1 MTFYAKVGTFL
12 MAGGTPADQ
21 AITGLGFTPKVLIF
35 FGGGNANVNTWAGIW
50 DSALGF
56 ATSSSVY
63 GVTTMGDAA
72 AGTTSNCSRDM
83 AAKAFTVVY
92 AGVAYDIFTLKTFD
106 ADGFTITWTTA
117 ASQQMGYLALG
128 GTDITN
134 ATVKAWTAIAGT
146 GTQTV
151 SGVGFQPDL
160 VMTIGDEMTAIGIT
174 TEAITQIGA
183 CEQELPE
190 VINQWAL
197 DTYAKNGVTTT
208 QTERVQITD
217 AFAVGLGHGTSIT
230 RKASLTNMNSDGF
243 VMNWGVAG
251 GSHVYYSLCI
261 KGGAYSVGKFN
272 KPTGAAPQTINL
284 SCNTITPAAIML
296 FSDAYIASASAVT
309 GARLMMGADD
319 GTNHSCYVAQSKN
332 GVTPASTAASQAHF
346 NDRSIDVANNDTKTD
361 EAIGTVGSFGL
372 GTATASFPST
382 NNAVATE
389 ICYIIFGGSNSP
401 TVSMPCP
408 STVSASNVPT
418 PQVTK
423 PLTVVPGT
431 SSASNKP
438 TPQVGPTMSCPGT
451 SSAALVPT
459 PKVNVTSMPC
469 PGGTA
474 DPVAVTPTVS
484 PGILTCPGTTSATG
498 AVLSKVTK
506 IMPVPDATAA
516 AGIVTALPSIAIY
529 PAVVNAEAYAL
540 DPSLTIDALVATVV
554 IGSET
559 YVLDPSDIV
568 VWDGSFSTDLTLD
581 EATDIKIYGVARN
594 PDGSPYNLATA
605 TLEWNMRDHT
615 RAILA
620 HKSTADGSIII
631 DSPELGMFHFSL
643 SHTDTDFD
651 LEPTIKKPVIARH
664 EARVINGAEQFVGLR
679 GRVFIMPSQTGGS

>member
-1 MTFYAKVGTFL
+1 MTFYAHVGSFV
-12 MAGGTPADQ
+12 GNGVIADQ
-21 AITGLGFTPKVLIF
+21 AITGLGFTPKVIIF
-35 FGGGNANVNTWAGIW
+35 FGNGSATLNAGWVNTWE
-50 DSALGF
+50 SVVSF
-56 ATSSSVY
+56 AVSSSSY
-63 GVTTMGDAA
+63 GSAA
-72 AGTTSNCSRDM
+72 ISDVAAHSPTASNRLM
-83 AAKAFTVVY
+83 AAKAYSLCWSSSTFDTC
-92 AGVAYDIFTLKTFD
+92 TLKSFD
-106 ADGFTITWTTA
+106 ADGFTLTWSI
-117 ASQQMGYLALG
+117 ASIQTMGYLALG

-134 ATVKAWTAIAGT
+134 AKIVQWTGSAST
-146 GTQTV
+146 GSQTI
-151 SGVGFQPDL
+151 SGVGFKPDL
-160 VMTIGDEMTAIGIT
+160 VITIGDEDDSAPRLTTIGVLQVGAA
-174 TEAITQIGA
+174 EAEDPNAVHQF
-183 CEQELPE
+183 
-190 VINQWAL
+190 AL
-197 DTYAKNGVTTT
+197 DTFMQNGVTTSVT
-208 QTERVQITD
+208 GRAQLTD
-217 AFAVGLGHGTSIT
+217 SMKLCTGAAASIT
-230 RKASLTNMNSDGF
+230 SKSALTSMNSDGF
-243 VMNWGVAG
+243 VINTTVAG
-251 GSHVYYSLCI
+251 AAHVHYSLCI
-261 KGGAYSVGKFN
+261 QGGAYLIGAFN
-272 KPTGAAPQTINL
+272 KSTAAAPTTNTI
-284 SCNTITPAAIML
+284 SCNTITPKAIML
-296 FSDAYIASASAVT
+296 FSVANTTSASEVA
-309 GARLMMGADD
+309 GARLMVGADD
-319 GTNHSCYVAQSKN
+319 GTNRACMALQNK
-332 GVTPASTAASQAHF
+332 TANAGSYNYQQMF
-346 NDRSIDVANNDTKTD
+346 SDRSIDVANNDTHTD
-361 EAIGTVGSFGL
+361 EAVGTVGSFGL

-474 DPVAVTPTVS
+474 DPVAVTPKVS

-581 EATDIKIYGVARN
+581 EATDIKIYGVAKN

-605 TLEWNMRDHT
+605 TIEWNMRDHNGD
-615 RAILA
+615 ILA
-620 HKSTADGSIII
+620 LKSTADGSIII

-643 SHTDTDFD
+643 THVDTDFN
-651 LEPTIKKPVIARH
+651 LEPTIKKPVVARH
-664 EARVINGAEQFVGLR
+664 EARVIDGAEQFVGLR